1 MKDEKKSKVSLINI
15 SFNDIFIMDISLNDT
30 SSF

>member
-1 MKDEKKSKVSLINI
+1 MKDEKKSKVSLTNI
-15 SFNDIFIMDISLNDT
+15 SFNDIFVKDISLNDT